1 MLPGMTT
8 RSRKLLRWLL
18 RGTGGTALLAAV
30 VLGAGLMI
38 PGCPVGYVT
47 RESANY
53 LRILAAREP
62 VDRAIEQGLVAD
74 EWRPKIEV
82 LRDAKRFG
90 AERLGLPAEDLYET
104 ISLVRPGPSWIV
116 TACAKDS
123 LTPVTWW
130 FPIVGEVAYKGFYR
144 REQAERQAERLGDV
158 DLLLYPVSAFSTLGW
173 FDDPIR
179 PSMLRRDEEDLAN
192 LVLHE
197 AAHRVLYWKGQTDF
211 NESFASFVG
220 DVGAILYLEDRLGPD
235 CEPCIRARSARAD
248 ARLFSVFI
256 EGVVERLRS
265 LYAEPIE
272 REEKIRHRED
282 VFAWAKEHY
291 REIPW
296 EGNTYDHF
304 LERDLD
310 NAVILSYRRYDA
322 GQEVFDR
329 LLESCGGDLTAAM
342 GFVRDLGWPELPRVE
357 RQRLAPMKMLE
368 ERLDAGTACPSAD

>member
-1 MLPGMTT
+1 MTT
-8 RSRKLLRWLL
+8 RPRTLLRWLL
-18 RGTGGTALLAAV
+18 RGAGGTALLAAV
-30 VLGAGLMI
+30 VLIGGLMI

-47 RESANY
+47 RQSANH

-62 VDRAIEQGLVAD
+62 VERAVEKGLVAE
-74 EWRPKIEV
+74 EWLAKIDAI
-82 LRDAKRFG
+82 RDAKRFG
-90 AERLGLPAEDLYET
+90 AERLALPAEDLYET
-104 ISLVRPGPSWIV
+104 ISLVRPGPNWIV

-130 FPIVGEVAYKGFYR
+130 FPVVGRVAYKGFYR

-220 DVGAILYLEDRLGPD
+220 DVGAILYLEERLGPD
-235 CEPCIRARSARAD
+235 CGPCVRARSARAD

-256 EGVVERLRS
+256 EEVVGRLRS
-265 LYAEPIE
+265 LYAEPVG
-272 REEKIRHRED
+272 REEKVRRREE
-282 VFAWAKEHY
+282 VFAWAKERY
-291 REIPW
+291 REMPW
-296 EGNTYDHF
+296 QGNTYDHF
-304 LERDLD
+304 LARDLD
-310 NAVILSYRRYDA
+310 NAVVLSYRRYDA

-329 LLESCGGDLTAAM
+329 LLERCGGSLPAAM
-342 GFVRDLGWPELPRVE
+342 EFVRDLGWPDLPRAE
-357 RQRLAPMKMLE
+357 RRRLTPMRMLE
-368 ERLDAGTACPSAD
+368 ERLDGGAPCPPAP